1 MADRNAAPRGVRGK
15 IGEERIYRGGADRRP
30 PQRCAAVCALSGG
43 GFSGVVGGGNVDY
56 ELVSG
61 NLYHFGAVV
70 MVPFLPIAVH
80 PVFLGW
86 SRAAC
91 ENGRQRISSL
101 LMNCCSPA
109 TVRLYAD
116 NAVTVTPTLTLYDQY
131 ALIREC
137 VETPDLVILIKD
149 RERQLVI
156 PKRCLPTEKREEIL
170 EFLRLTFIRRRRVMR
185 SWLF

>member
-1 MADRNAAPRGVRGK
+1 MRK
-15 IGEERIYRGGADRRP
+15 
-30 PQRCAAVCALSGG
+30 
-43 GFSGVVGGGNVDY
+43 
-56 ELVSG
+56 
-61 NLYHFGAVV
+61 
-70 MVPFLPIAVH
+70 
-80 PVFLGW
+80 
-86 SRAAC
+86 RAAADFVIFD
-91 ENGRQRISSL
+91 EL
-101 LMNCCSPA
+101 LQPA

-116 NAVTVTPTLTLYDQY
+116 NTVTVTPTLTLYDQY

>member
-1 MADRNAAPRGVRGK
+1 MQTETPPRAEFEVKLEKKEYIAAALIGARRSGALRSAPLVIAVSLALLAAGMLTMNWFQATSTILVPVVMCLSCPLLLILFFGMEPGGVRK
-15 IGEERIYRGGADRRP
+15 
-30 PQRCAAVCALSGG
+30 
-43 GFSGVVGGGNVDY
+43 
-56 ELVSG
+56 
-61 NLYHFGAVV
+61 
-70 MVPFLPIAVH
+70 
-80 PVFLGW
+80 
-86 SRAAC
+86 RAAADFVVFD
-91 ENGRQRISSL
+91 EL
-101 LMNCCSPA
+101 LQPA

-116 NAVTVTPTLTLYDQY
+116 NAVTVTSTLTLYDQY